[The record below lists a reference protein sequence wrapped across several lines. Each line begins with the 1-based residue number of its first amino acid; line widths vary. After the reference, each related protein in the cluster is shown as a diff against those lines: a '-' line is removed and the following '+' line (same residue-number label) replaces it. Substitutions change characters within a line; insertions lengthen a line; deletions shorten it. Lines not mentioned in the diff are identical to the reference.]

1 MVNEYEAVTLY
12 DLDGLGRAQLS
23 AICMRISL
31 ALLDVSEGLL
41 SGSKVALLW
50 GCCACGCA
58 PDVGGVKVIFEVK
71 ELSVTAL
78 HRQGEGCSRAYH
90 EAGPCTEHHKTVQ
103 MRTDGPKFFC
113 ALRYVLTR

>member
-1 MVNEYEAVTLY
+1 M
-12 DLDGLGRAQLS
+12 
-23 AICMRISL
+23 
-31 ALLDVSEGLL
+31 
-41 SGSKVALLW
+41 
-50 GCCACGCA
+50 
-58 PDVGGVKVIFEVK
+58 IFEVK

-113 ALRYVLTR
+113 AFCVTSPIRGRWTDAHLSVQVCGRTRALQHPYHLHSIRALNKT

>member
-1 MVNEYEAVTLY
+1 MVRPEGVA
-12 DLDGLGRAQLS
+12 RQL
-23 AICMRISL
+23 L
-31 ALLDVSEGLL
+31 
-41 SGSKVALLW
+41 
-50 GCCACGCA
+50 
-58 PDVGGVKVIFEVK
+58 GGVKVIFEVK

>member
-1 MVNEYEAVTLY
+1 MY
-12 DLDGLGRAQLS
+12 
-23 AICMRISL
+23 SL
-31 ALLDVSEGLL
+31 L
-41 SGSKVALLW
+41 
-50 GCCACGCA
+50 
-58 PDVGGVKVIFEVK
+58 GGVKVIFEVK

>member
-1 MVNEYEAVTLY
+1 MISCHVNFDTTINVKKS
-12 DLDGLGRAQLS
+12 DLGHDTRARSPL
-23 AICMRISL
+23 
-31 ALLDVSEGLL
+31 
-41 SGSKVALLW
+41 
-50 GCCACGCA
+50 
-58 PDVGGVKVIFEVK
+58 GGVKVIFEVK